1 MRAIT
6 SGELAILRAPH
17 WAKIYAIIDRP
28 VTVGACRVNQTFTN
42 YSGVTDLIV
51 DGWTTGT
58 YAACLPGMTVLVGS
72 GAGLADKGRCRLIEA
87 TSAGSLVIGMTSDI
101 LWADN
106 LYLTIIDEFGFWA
119 KPMMLMGETAL
130 SEGIIEYTDQH
141 TAYDPVVVM
150 GPDAVLWLTGATVA
164 YNPSSAASWTLS
176 GTITGIAWA
185 CTGATVTNGTTATP
199 TITFNAAGRYNLT
212 CTLTNSDGKSWTGR
226 RNVYVVSAANPP
238 DEIIVSNC
246 YGDGEAGG
254 WEATC
259 TVLTATLQGLLRGG
273 LKCILF
279 TDNYKPGSTLAWEI
293 SNLGETA
300 GTANIL
306 MAGWID
312 GESIR
317 YTDDRREVEFAVKGP
332 QHWLGQVTG
341 NAVTLKDLTT
351 DLTQTWLTIDDMT
364 IRDVF
369 WHWMHWRCTADMII
383 DVNVEALTQR
393 VDFSNNSNGSIWE
406 QLESIAQVMLMRVG
420 CNRYGQFYAER
431 EPQWMLSTDRGSI
444 PVLMAITDQD
454 WLADGVTI
462 RSDMVTKYSMIDL
475 SAKTY
480 DGTAAVDIYARAPG
494 VSAGRYGGIAQ
505 VDGVYVADQTGAN
518 ALAALLFAHLNNQ
531 FGSITLELSHD
542 NRFFDIVPMAY
553 ATISIPA
560 RAWGG
565 AAFSELTVI
574 PRRVEQVIDGS
585 KITTNLELE
594 GVTSE
599 AGYPTGVTVIPPSV
613 VPNEPPGPGD
623 DGGVIEPPGN
633 IWFPP
638 TTTPGPIDDGCGE
651 LTTNGPWTVT
661 WDKDYLDSLEE
672 SFAWFPCTVKGGGAH
687 SWINAPVGC
696 LLYGINESKGNV
708 ITASDG
714 VFNPVSPVAVAG
726 FKIVAPEIIPGPSG
740 PGAIYPSTYIT
751 GGTLTPLDY
760 EGGNGRVLLPVDDM
774 VVGNWYC
781 VDFYGGPITQLH
793 YPGLHVTNYSWVAGV
808 YAYDDRWWYGVG
820 GRYDNV
826 DPDLAPVFTSDDSWV
841 PDYAEV
847 VQRNSTGHARIFFKL
862 LAEGIGGLAAPQVRL
877 GSIGSYR
884 TGEMQWRLYETST
897 TIPPKYLI
905 PTGGSSLLYNVCP
918 YD

>member
-28 VTVGACRVNQTFTN
+28 VTVGACQVNQTFTN

-293 SNLGETA
+293 SNPGETA

-317 YTDDRREVEFAVKGP
+317 YTDDRREVEFGVKGP

-383 DVNVEALTQR
+383 DVNVEALTQQ

-431 EPQWMLSTDRGSI
+431 EPQWILSTDRGSI

-462 RSDMVTKYSMIDL
+462 RSDMITKYSMIDL

-480 DGTAAVDIYARAPG
+480 DGTAAVDIYSRAPG

-505 VDGVYVADQTGAN
+505 VDGVYVEDQTGAN

-565 AAFSELTVI
+565 AAFAQLSVI

-599 AGYPTGVTVIPPSV
+599 AGYPAGVTVLPPAV

-623 DGGVIEPPGN
+623 GEGVIEPPPST
-633 IWFPP
+633 WFPP
-638 TTTPGPIDDGCGE
+638 TITPGPIDGGCSDS
-651 LTTNGPWTVT
+651 TANGPYVLN
-661 WDKDYLDSLEE
+661 WDKDFLDSLEE
-672 SFAWFPCTVKGGGAH
+672 AYAWLPCKVRGGTFQSYVLNVPSQCA
-687 SWINAPVGC
+687 
-696 LLYGINESKGNV
+696 LYAVNESKATV
-708 ITASDG
+708 LTAESDG
-714 VFNPVSPVAVAG
+714 KFDPVSATDVAG
-726 FKIVAPEIIPGPSG
+726 FKIVAPEIIQGPSG
-740 PGAIYPSTYIT
+740 PGYIYPSTLLAQ
-751 GGTLTPLDY
+751 GTFDINGYALPLD
-760 EGGNGRVLLPVDDM
+760 DM
-774 VVGNWYC
+774 EVGSWYC
-781 VDFYGGPITQLH
+781 VDFGGEPLTTRHNPSNLIINHSYDVGVFASDPRGYYGHG
-793 YPGLHVTNYSWVAGV
+793 GNVVWV
-808 YAYDDRWWYGVG
+808 
-820 GRYDNV
+820 N
-826 DPDLAPVFTSDDSWV
+826 PDLGTVWIQDSQ
-841 PDYAEV
+841 DADTCV
-847 VQRNSTGHARIFFKL
+847 VTRLNNMPGNPRIYFKRMPL
-862 LAEGIGGLAAPQVRL
+862 GSPYGLEFPQVRMIEYGNL
-877 GSIGSYR
+877 PNNP
-884 TGEMQWRLYETST
+884 TMTWKLYATST
-897 TIPPKYLI
+897 TVPPKYVI
-905 PTGGSSLLYNVCP
+905 PTGSSSLYNVCP
-918 YD
+918 HD